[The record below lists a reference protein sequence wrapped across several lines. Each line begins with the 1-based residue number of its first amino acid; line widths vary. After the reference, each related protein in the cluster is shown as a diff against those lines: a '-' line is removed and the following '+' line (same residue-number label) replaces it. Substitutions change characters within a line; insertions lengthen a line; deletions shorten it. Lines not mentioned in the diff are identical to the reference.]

1 MLDIII
7 KGGFVV
13 DGSGEARRKADIG
26 IRDDRIV
33 AIGNISEKAQQTI
46 DATGKIVAP
55 GFIDIHTHYDA
66 QAFWDPTLSPSPFHG
81 VTTVVGGNCG
91 FSIAP
96 LSTNPA
102 DGEYLKRM
110 LARVEGMPLDS
121 LDAGVPWDWTSFG
134 SFLDKLEGTL
144 AINAGFMVG
153 HCAIRRTVM
162 GERAVGNE
170 ATDKELAEMKDLLR
184 TSIAEGGMGFSSTV
198 SPTHNDLDG
207 HPVPSRSASL
217 EELTALASICSEYA
231 GTALEILPGI
241 GTFTDD
247 QKEWMTSLSIAA
259 NRPLN
264 WNLLAPNSAQPD
276 MVEAQ
281 LSAGDYAK
289 KRGGKIVALSPPQVI
304 HVRINLVSGFLFD
317 TLPVWP
323 EVIGLPLAERK
334 EALKDSEL
342 RARLEEAPKL
352 PEVTESFGRMFNW
365 STLTIYEVFNE
376 SNKPYEGMTVGEYAT
391 AVGKEPFNAM
401 IDLSIDED
409 LRTSFMPIPSGQ
421 DDKTWEMRRD
431 VWLDDRA
438 MVGASDA
445 GAHLDMIDTFA
456 FSTQLLGEGVRK
468 RQLLPMEEAVRQL
481 TSVPAELYGFKERG
495 LIKEGHYA
503 DVVIFDESTIGC
515 GEVYT
520 RHDLPK
526 DNMRLYAD
534 AKGIEQ
540 VLVNGKVIIANGE
553 YTNVAAGRMMRSG
566 TDTYSVEVPAGVNRE
581 AS

>member
-7 KGGFVV
+7 KGGFVI
-13 DGSGEARRKADIG
+13 DGSGDSRRLADIG
-26 IRDDRIV
+26 IRDDRII
-33 AIGNISEKAQQTI
+33 AIGEIDEEAKQTI

-81 VTTVVGGNCG
+81 VTTIVGGNCG

-96 LSTNPA
+96 LSSNPE

-110 LARVEGMPLDS
+110 LARVEGMPLES

-170 ATDKELAEMKDLLR
+170 ATQEELEAMQELLR
-184 TSIAEGGMGFSSTV
+184 TSIAEGGLGFSSTV

-207 HPVPSRSASL
+207 QPVPSRAASL
-217 EELTALASICSEYA
+217 EELTALAGICSEYQ

-241 GTFTDD
+241 GAFTEE
-247 QKEWMTSLSIAA
+247 QKEWMTNLSIAA

-264 WNLLAPNSAQPD
+264 WNLLAPSSANPD

-289 KRGGKIVALSPPQVI
+289 ERGGKVVALSPPQVI
-304 HVRINLVSGFLFD
+304 NLRINLISGFLFD
-317 TLPVWP
+317 TLPEWP
-323 EVIGLPLAERK
+323 EIIGLPLPERK
-334 EALKDSEL
+334 EALKDSAV
-342 RARLEEAPKL
+342 RARLEAAPQSA
-352 PEVTESFGRMFNW
+352 PEGFARMFDW
-365 STLTIYEVFNE
+365 PELTVHEVFTE
-376 SNKPYEGMTVGEYAT
+376 SNKQYEGMSIGEYAK
-391 AVGKEPFNAM
+391 AVGKAPFEAM
-401 IDLSIDED
+401 IDLALEDE
-409 LRTSFMPIPSGQ
+409 LRTSFSPRPSGL
-421 DDKTWEMRRD
+421 DEKTWEMRRD

-438 MVGASDA
+438 LVGASDA

-468 RQLLPMEEAVRQL
+468 RQLLSMEQAVRQL

-503 DVVIFDESTIGC
+503 DLVIFDENTIGC

-520 RHDLPK
+520 RHDLPQ

-534 AKGIEQ
+534 ATGVEQ
-540 VLVNGKVIIANGE
+540 VIVNGKVIIVDGE

-566 TDTYSVEVPAGVNRE
+566 QDTYSVEVPAGVNRE

>member
-7 KGGFVV
+7 KGGYVI
-13 DGSGEARRKADIG
+13 DGSGSQRQKADVG

-33 AIGNISEKAQQTI
+33 AVGNIDEDAKQTL

-81 VTTVVGGNCG
+81 VTTIVGGNCG

-96 LSTNPA
+96 LSANPA

-110 LARVEGMPLDS
+110 LARVEGMPLES
-121 LDAGVPWDWTSFG
+121 LNAGVPWDWTSFG
-134 SFLDKLEGTL
+134 SFLDKLDGTL

-170 ATDKELAEMKDLLR
+170 ATPEELAEMEALLR
-184 TSIAEGGMGFSSTV
+184 TSIAEGGLGFSSTV

-207 HPVPSRSASL
+207 HPVPSRAASI
-217 EELTALASICSEYA
+217 EELTALASIVSEYQ
-231 GTALEILPGI
+231 GTSLEILPGV
-241 GTFTDD
+241 GAFTED
-247 QKEWMTSLSIAA
+247 QKEWMTNLSIAA

-264 WNLLAPNSAQPD
+264 WNLLAPNSAHPE

-289 KRGGKIVALSPPQVI
+289 ERGGKIVALTPPQVI
-304 HVRINLVSGFLFD
+304 NLRINLVSGFLFD
-317 TLPVWP
+317 TLPEWP
-323 EVIGLPLAERK
+323 AVVGLPLAERL
-334 EALKDSEL
+334 EAIKDPAI
-342 RARLEEAPKL
+342 RAKLEAAPKDA
-352 PEVTESFGRMFNW
+352 PASFARMFVWEN
-365 STLTIYEVFNE
+365 LKINE
-376 SNKPYEGMTVGEYAT
+376 TFTEANKQYEGMTVGEYAG
-391 AVGKEPFNAM
+391 VVDKKPFDAM
-401 IDLSIDED
+401 MDLCISDK
-409 LRTSFMPIPSGQ
+409 LRTSFSPPPNGL
-421 DDKTWEMRRD
+421 DDETWNMRRD

-438 MVGASDA
+438 IVGASDA

-468 RQLLPMEEAVRQL
+468 RSLLTMEQAVRQL
-481 TSVPAELYGFKERG
+481 TQVPAELYGFKDRG
-495 LIKEGHYA
+495 LIKEGNYA
-503 DVVIFDESTIGC
+503 DLVIFDENTIEC

-520 RHDLPK
+520 RHDLPN
-526 DNMRLYAD
+526 DEMRLYAD
-534 AKGIEQ
+534 ATGVEQ
-540 VLVNGKVIIANGE
+540 VLVNGKVIIADGE
-553 YTNVAAGRMMRSG
+553 YTNVTAGRMMRSG
-566 TDTYSVEVPAGVNRE
+566 QDTYSVEVPAGVNRE